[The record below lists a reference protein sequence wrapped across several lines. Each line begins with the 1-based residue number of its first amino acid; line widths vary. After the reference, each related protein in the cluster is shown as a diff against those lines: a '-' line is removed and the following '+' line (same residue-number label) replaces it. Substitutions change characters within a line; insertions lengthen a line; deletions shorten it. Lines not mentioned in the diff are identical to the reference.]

1 MLAVLLKK
9 KMGSFYL
16 PGESTVGPSQVFD
29 SSTTIRH
36 NHLMRISLFFSA
48 FLLVSCA
55 PRGTVVQTPG
65 DMPSAN
71 ANVESAVIFVT
82 SNTDLN
88 LLPSLYS
95 PTGGI
100 AAMKAYFEIEKK
112 ELGER
117 IAWFDASHIA
127 PNLKAASGIS
137 ATLQTPPTVLS
148 MGAFKLGVFGWTK
161 STSKDAAKD
170 PAPGL
175 LEQATALRKQGADL
189 VVVLTDLPIEC
200 RITRGFST
208 APGTRPYSKPPLIR
222 KADEPQPFCDGTLAD
237 ALKSLPEGTI
247 NAAVVSGSGELQHF
261 VFAQFSASK
270 TAGIPIVASAA
281 RGTSGHLL
289 YFSVSKTSSNTNFV
303 PENTRIEGPFPIRT
317 QGKFHGKALTPES
330 DASPLQTLLAAEQGK
345 QNQEKKEVL
354 AHFNQ
359 EVGLDPL
366 HESALADLAADAL
379 RAETHADFAI
389 MPLGLFRNAERPKIL
404 PGPFSQADL
413 NRLLPEATPVTTIEV
428 SGEQLRTLFRIS
440 ESGARGFSGISGTQ
454 LRLLK
459 LDQQTPGTDLD
470 GDGHIDLWELNRL
483 LAMDD
488 FPSEQKT
495 YRLALPLALTQGAD
509 DWGWASQSMGL
520 PKHLNDHSTD
530 HSAEVA
536 DFRVLLADWLKQN
549 PSVNFPAPRLK
560 FEKVQA
566 KNKHKRS
573 GGHRRG
579 RKRQKQHS
587 A

>member
-1 MLAVLLKK
+1 
-9 KMGSFYL
+9 
-16 PGESTVGPSQVFD
+16 
-29 SSTTIRH
+29 
-36 NHLMRISLFFSA
+36 MRISLHMRLLWPLSSVA

-65 DMPSAN
+65 DMPPAN

-82 SNTDLN
+82 SNTDEN

-117 IAWFDASHIA
+117 IVWFDASHIA
-127 PNLKAASGIS
+127 QDLKTASGIS

-148 MGAFKLGVFGWTK
+148 MGAFKLGVFGW
-161 STSKDAAKD
+161 SKPDTGKGAAKD
-170 PAPGL
+170 PAPEL
-175 LEQATALRKQGADL
+175 LEQATNLRKQGADL
-189 VVVLTDLPIEC
+189 VVMLTDLPIEC
-200 RITRGFST
+200 RLTRGFST
-208 APGTRPYSKPPLIR
+208 APGTKPYSKPPLIR
-222 KADEPQPFCDGTLAD
+222 KADEPQPYCDGTLAD

-270 TAGIPIVASAA
+270 TAGIPIVGSAP

-317 QGKFHGKALTPES
+317 QGKFHGKTLTLES
-330 DASPLQTLLAAEQGK
+330 DTSQLQTLLAAEHGK
-345 QNQEKKEVL
+345 RNQEKKEVL

-366 HESALADLAADAL
+366 RESALADLAADAL

-389 MPLGLFRNAERPKIL
+389 MPLGLFRNAERPKVL

-483 LAMDD
+483 LSVGSGHGEGDAEATDD
-488 FPSEQKT
+488 SIQSKKT
-495 YRLALPLALTQGAD
+495 YHLALPLALTQGAD

-520 PKHLNDHSTD
+520 SKHSTD

-573 GGHRRG
+573 GGHKRG
-579 RKRQKQHS
+579 HKRQKHHS

>member
-1 MLAVLLKK
+1 
-9 KMGSFYL
+9 
-16 PGESTVGPSQVFD
+16 
-29 SSTTIRH
+29 
-36 NHLMRISLFFSA
+36 MRNFLSVTISLIA

-71 ANVESAVIFVT
+71 ANLESAVIFVT
-82 SNTDLN
+82 SNTASNTHDGDKEN

-100 AAMKAYFEIEKK
+100 AAMKSYFEIEKK

-117 IAWFDASHIA
+117 IVWFDASHLA
-127 PNLKAASGIS
+127 ADLKTESGIS

-148 MGAFKLGVFGWTK
+148 LGAFKLGVFGWTK
-161 STSKDAAKD
+161 SPSTNRPDAPPGAAPDPARD

-200 RITRGFST
+200 RLTRGFST

-222 KADEPQPFCDGTLAD
+222 KADEPQPYCDGVLAD

-270 TAGIPIVASAA
+270 TAGIPIVGSAA

-289 YFSVSKTSSNTNFV
+289 YFSVSKTSNNINFV
-303 PENTRIEGPFPIRT
+303 PENTRIEGPFLIRT
-317 QGKFHGKALTPES
+317 QGKFHGKTVTE
-330 DASPLQTLLAAEQGK
+330 DAHLQTLLGAANEER
-345 QNQEKKEVL
+345 NQQKKEIL

-359 EVGLDPL
+359 ELGLDPL
-366 HESALADLAADAL
+366 RESSLADLAADAL

-389 MPLGLFRNAERPKIL
+389 MPLGLFRNAERPKVL
-404 PGPFSQADL
+404 AGPFSQADL
-413 NRLLPEATPVTTIEV
+413 NRLLPDATPVTTIEV

-459 LDQQTPGTDLD
+459 LDQQAPGTDLD
-470 GDGHIDLWELNRL
+470 GDGHIELWELNRL
-483 LAMDD
+483 LSIDED
-488 FPSEQKT
+488 HSIQSQKT

-509 DWGWASQSMGL
+509 DWGWASRSMSL
-520 PKHLNDHSTD
+520 SKHSTDHSTD
-530 HSAEVA
+530 HSTESATESA

-566 KNKHKRS
+566 KNRHKRS
-573 GGHRRG
+573 GGRKHG
-579 RKRQKQHS
+579 HKEGKKRQKHS
-587 A
+587 SA

>member
-1 MLAVLLKK
+1 MRNFLSMALSLVAFLAVTL
-9 KMGSFYL
+9 
-16 PGESTVGPSQVFD
+16 VG
-29 SSTTIRH
+29 
-36 NHLMRISLFFSA
+36 
-48 FLLVSCA
+48 CA

-82 SNTDLN
+82 SNTDGN

-117 IAWFDASHIA
+117 IVWLDASHIA
-127 PNLKAASGIS
+127 QDLKTASGIS

-148 MGAFKLGVFGWTK
+148 MGAFKLGVFGWSKPNTGPDTGPE
-161 STSKDAAKD
+161 SGKDAAKD
-170 PAPGL
+170 TASEI

-189 VVVLTDLPIEC
+189 VVMLTDLPIEC
-200 RITRGFST
+200 RLTRGFST

-222 KADEPQPFCDGTLAD
+222 KADEPQPYCDGTLAD

-289 YFSVSKTSSNTNFV
+289 YFSVSKTSNNTNFV

-317 QGKFHGKALTPES
+317 QGKFHGKTLTPES
-330 DASPLQTLLAAEQGK
+330 DASQLQTLLAAEHGK
-345 QNQEKKEVL
+345 RNQEKKEVL

-366 HESALADLAADAL
+366 RESALADLAADAL

-389 MPLGLFRNAERPKIL
+389 MPLGLFRNAERPKVL

-483 LAMDD
+483 LSVGEDN
-488 FPSEQKT
+488 SLQSQKT

-509 DWGWASQSMGL
+509 DWGWASQSMSL
-520 PKHLNDHSTD
+520 SKQSTD
-530 HSAEVA
+530 HSTETA

-560 FEKVQA
+560 FENVQA

-573 GGHRRG
+573 GGHKHG
-579 RKRQKQHS
+579 HNGKKRQKQHS